1 MTPVVKFI
9 LVSIFYTVIVLL
21 LLLVYLFTGYTSFLY
36 GSLLMISFLLMGSY
50 ILGQLYPELVD
61 IFQIAIRTRR
71 YEHSKIK
78 GLDLKMFEKRL
89 IAIIEKDRLYL
100 DETISL
106 NKVADLLSV
115 TTHQLSEF
123 LNNNLKLN
131 FNSFINK
138 YRIEEAKRLLKE
150 RPEETIISI
159 AFTVGFNNRSSFNA
173 AFLAYTG
180 LTPKEYRKSLS

>member
-1 MTPVVKFI
+1 MLAQNTQDSQKNTQKPISAPIGFDNQKYLEEQSKFI
-9 LVSIFYTVIVLL
+9 LERV
-21 LLLVYLFTGYTSFLY
+21 
-36 GSLLMISFLLMGSY
+36 
-50 ILGQLYPELVD
+50 
-61 IFQIAIRTRR
+61 
-71 YEHSKIK
+71 
-78 GLDLKMFEKRL
+78 EKT
-89 IAIIEKDRLYL
+89 KDKLYL

-150 RPEETIISI
+150 RPEETIISV
-159 AFTVGFNNRSSFNA
+159 AFTVGFNHRSSFNA
-173 AFLAYTG
+173 AFLTYTG